1 MGLLDLGFNKGGSY
15 ELFLEQPKQHRTR
28 WKKIV
33 ADIFCLI
40 LLGTFS
46 MVFFGVLGGILA
58 VVIIEAMLLG
68 VDTLMPNDD
77 DAPAAVVR

>member
-1 MGLLDLGFNKGGSY
+1 VGLLDLGFIKGGSY
-15 ELFLEQPKQHRTR
+15 ELFLEQPKQHRR
-28 WKKIV
+28 AGKIV

-40 LLGTFS
+40 VLGTFS

-68 VDTLMPNDD
+68 LDTLMPNDD
-77 DAPAAVVR
+77 HAPAAVVR

>member
-1 MGLLDLGFNKGGSY
+1 
-15 ELFLEQPKQHRTR
+15 
-28 WKKIV
+28 
-33 ADIFCLI
+33 
-40 LLGTFS
+40 